1 MIDRQSRLAQLDL
14 FLPVRNPRPIPD
26 KYQLTLNGNTYHW
39 TGRGSLPRVFD
50 DYLDQ
55 HQHLGSRE
63 QLLQGL
69 LIQEVAV

>member
-14 FLPVRNPRPIPD
+14 FLPVRSTRSIPNQ
-26 KYQLTLNGNTYHW
+26 YQLTLNGNTYHW
-39 TGRGSLPRVFD
+39 TGRGRLPRVFD

-63 QLLQGL
+63 QLLNSL